1 MPDSSDES
9 ERKRQSREV
18 EEVHRAVAQHI
29 GLGDEPLDRKRK
41 KLVKGRLMDLI
52 TGEDVPSA
60 VVVAATEDIVIDNYD
75 ASKKCKE
82 AKGAQDSIDEDD
94 KDDDD
99 DDDDTSSS
107 SLVDDHGDDDSD
119 DIGCNFQQRVKMK
132 IAHNQ
137 ARLTQLELYD
147 NLETKKTIKMKSAQ
161 RSLAPNGPRRR
172 NPVRSTRDN
181 ELINASPSNEP
192 NNASSSNE
200 SINLD
205 ERFFFDQHNDECE
218 VCGEPGL
225 LLCCATCNLVSHTHC
240 AGLQEEPISKWMCA
254 YCLGQQTGL
263 SEALLVEDHEDNKE
277 DIDCDEEMTNESNVN
292 ANVNDS
298 AFNDAENDSDD
309 FNDAENDS
317 DAPVAAELGP
327 NDVLIGI
334 HHSKSR
340 SHPGNMRATELA
352 LQYYKE
358 YCVTKSYVVK
368 RALVTN
374 LIQRLVNEGHIFLMK
389 RGNEWMTM
397 SDDQTHVKFSKMM
410 TNLNSNKEW
419 AGRVKVKPAMI
430 VKLNK
435 SKWND
440 NDRKILQEYV
450 IENDDDDFCMW
461 DHIATMLNRSVRACK
476 SQMRKILDCGI
487 YVEEK
492 EGELIVFLYCF
503 NIEINCL
510 ICGVLCA

>member
-1 MPDSSDES
+1 MP
-9 ERKRQSREV
+9 
-18 EEVHRAVAQHI
+18 
-29 GLGDEPLDRKRK
+29 KRK
-41 KLVKGRLMDLI
+41 KSAVQSYSLNRSACKILGDQPDKKRKKMIMNVLGMDVLSVNFSQASM
-52 TGEDVPSA
+52 DDANVLSFPSA
-60 VVVAATEDIVIDNYD
+60 T
-75 ASKKCKE
+75 SSFMKE
-82 AKGAQDSIDEDD
+82 AIKAAKVVIKKQDVRIKELEKLDD
-94 KDDDD
+94 
-99 DDDDTSSS
+99 
-107 SLVDDHGDDDSD
+107 
-119 DIGCNFQQRVKMK
+119 
-132 IAHNQ
+132 
-137 ARLTQLELYD
+137 
-147 NLETKKTIKMKSAQ
+147 
-161 RSLAPNGPRRR
+161 
-172 NPVRSTRDN
+172 
-181 ELINASPSNEP
+181 
-192 NNASSSNE
+192 NE
-200 SINLD
+200 SIAEMESN
-205 ERFFFDQHNDECE
+205 NDD
-218 VCGEPGL
+218 
-225 LLCCATCNLVSHTHC
+225 
-240 AGLQEEPISKWMCA
+240 
-254 YCLGQQTGL
+254 
-263 SEALLVEDHEDNKE
+263 EDHEDDE
-277 DIDCDEEMTNESNVN
+277 DVQGHD
-292 ANVNDS
+292 
-298 AFNDAENDSDD
+298 
-309 FNDAENDS
+309 DS

-327 NDVLIGI
+327 KDVMIGV
-334 HHSKSR
+334 HFSKCS

-374 LIQRLVNEGHIFLMK
+374 LIQRLVNEGHRFLMK
-389 RGNEWMTM
+389 MGNEWMTM
-397 SDDQTHVKFSKMM
+397 SDDQTHVKFLKMM

-461 DHIATMLNRSVRACK
+461 DHIATMLNRSERACK